1 MQIRIIDKTNEPK
14 KPVKQG
20 IECFAEDQDLPFN
33 VIDE

>member
-20 IECFAEDQDLPFN
+20 IEGFAEDQDLPFN